1 MHRFYNEQTP
11 KRSKRENVHYERNAM
26 SMSLEPHKPCSHGC
40 MLHNTIRALKSLEH
54 LQLKKKDSGSSCRHA
69 GSPLTFTPLDSE
81 LIRDSSGGGN
91 VTISQH
97 PWRTQMSQNPPRA
110 RSNPGP
116 REKRRGKRTRDPN
129 NDDEKFKKKHL
140 LLGPLCKTPESQ
152 GSSKAQVIYSFL
164 LVLD

>member
-129 NDDEKFKKKHL
+129 NDDEKFKKN
-140 LLGPLCKTPESQ
+140 
-152 GSSKAQVIYSFL
+152 IYC
-164 LVLD
+164 